1 MVEFHPQ
8 STQHLVDRNENMDSR
23 NDRLMMRLK
32 AIEAEYY
39 VIGNKKNTVVN
50 MMYKKTALY
59 FVPL

>member
-32 AIEAEYY
+32 AIKDQSK
-39 VIGNKKNTVVN
+39 I
-50 MMYKKTALY
+50 L
-59 FVPL
+59 LD